1 MSIKTFRALLVI
13 YLFALFASV
22 GVDFIP
28 GLIPGA
34 LQKVFLDLP
43 QPVLIGHVVLMV
55 LAIPLLLASIAG
67 IVGLF
72 LMKRWARGLSLY
84 LTLLSLLMYPVLGP
98 NLASGWG
105 SALTELAALLW
116 GAILACAYFSPVAEA
131 FDRSHPAKTS
141 DATLQ
146 TQPNQ
151 PVA

>member
-1 MSIKTFRALLVI
+1 MSIKTFRLLLVAH
-13 YLFALFASV
+13 LVALFGA
-22 GVDFIP
+22 GAVDFIP
-28 GLIPGA
+28 GTIPAA
-34 LQKVFLDLP
+34 LEQAYLDLP
-43 QPVLIGHVVLMV
+43 QPILVGHVVLLV
-55 LAIPLLLASIAG
+55 LAIPLLVAWLAG

-131 FDRSHPAKTS
+131 FARPQPAKAR

-146 TQPNQ
+146 TQPNG
-151 PVA
+151 PSA